1 MTEQFTCKTLLAT
14 YSSNKIVLYGP
25 ISKTIC
31 IKKGTV
37 NYYIHIEQCISRTI
51 KIESSKDVTVF
62 TLNAILTKIER
73 LLMIFDGFFIPIT
86 SLKFTNS
93 IIYSNHKLD
102 LCGINLKS
110 TRLSYFE
117 SADFVLNRNNQ
128 LIEFEKVLTPKVF
141 EKWEQLLDSLDIVH
155 QVYLYAL
162 SNSTMPVDIKCSFL
176 IETAEPL
183 IEILQEQI
191 KSFKPFSEKE
201 EKSLRKCLD
210 ILISKYGK
218 EIFKKEITLYKD
230 EFLKT
235 LVRTRVRIMHIKKNQ
250 NKYYLNGSE
259 SLIYISKISLMYR
272 KVIFTLLK
280 IPENLYNS
288 NLLKYVNI
296 LNNLNS
302 TVEHFLVTL
311 SNEKKGK
318 HKYKHKYRR
327 KQKNMA

>member
-14 YSSNKIVLYGP
+14 YSSNKIVIYGP
-25 ISKTIC
+25 VSKTIC

-51 KIESSKDVTVF
+51 KIESSEDVTVF

-73 LLMIFDGFFIPIT
+73 LLMMFDGFFIPIT

-93 IIYSNHKLD
+93 IIYSDHKLD

-128 LIEFEKVLTPKVF
+128 LIEFEKVLTPEVF
-141 EKWEQLLDSLDIVH
+141 KKWEQLLENLDIVH

-191 KSFKPFSEKE
+191 ESFKPFSEE
-201 EKSLRKCLD
+201 EISLRKCLY

-230 EFLKT
+230 EFLTT
-235 LVRTRVRIMHIKKNQ
+235 LVSTRVRIMHIKKT
-250 NKYYLNGSE
+250 
-259 SLIYISKISLMYR
+259 KI
-272 KVIFTLLK
+272 
-280 IPENLYNS
+280 
-288 NLLKYVNI
+288 NI
-296 LNNLNS
+296 
-302 TVEHFLVTL
+302 T
-311 SNEKKGK
+311 
-318 HKYKHKYRR
+318 
-327 KQKNMA
+327 

>member
-14 YSSNKIVLYGP
+14 YSSNKIVIYGP
-25 ISKTIC
+25 VSKTIC

-51 KIESSKDVTVF
+51 KIESSEDVTVF

-73 LLMIFDGFFIPIT
+73 LLMMFDGFFIPIT

-93 IIYSNHKLD
+93 IIYSDHKLD

-128 LIEFEKVLTPKVF
+128 LIEFEKVLTPEVF
-141 EKWEQLLDSLDIVH
+141 KKWEQLLENLDIVH

-191 KSFKPFSEKE
+191 ESFKPFSEE
-201 EKSLRKCLD
+201 EISLRKCLY

-230 EFLKT
+230 EFLTT
-235 LVRTRVRIMHIKKNQ
+235 LVSTRVRIMHIKKNQ

-288 NLLKYVNI
+288 NLLKYVNM

-302 TVEHFLVTL
+302 TVDHFLVTL
-311 SNEKKGK
+311 SNEKKEK
-318 HKYKHKYRR
+318 HKYNRKFKRKYKR
-327 KQKNMA
+327 K